1 MCIENMKRNIVRV
14 LYDHSY
20 SLERE
25 ELSEC
30 TKEARKFEIE
40 ILEAER
46 LDLKGEKREEALKAY
61 HKLLLSS
68 ADEPIYL
75 MRSE

>member
-1 MCIENMKRNIVRV
+1 M
-14 LYDHSY
+14 
-20 SLERE
+20 
-25 ELSEC
+25 SEC
-30 TKEARKFEIE
+30 TKEARRFEIE
-40 ILEAER
+40 ILETEI
-46 LDLKGEKREEALKAY
+46 LDLKGEEREEAMKAY